1 MLSHTPL
8 PAFPLVDVPSPLN
21 LHGGHTSQLM
31 MQVLSWPANDA
42 LVVCKWYANNRLK
55 IRVYA
60 RHAAPVM
67 QVMEL
72 MVRDMGQ
79 LTHIECSVKRAKWTQ
94 VLAVLKLSPT
104 QQDQLMANRKEH
116 LNKLRKV
123 YQERQEL
130 NMQVGARSVLSRL
143 REVGCQLQT
152 GVSSDESRDSM
163 IKLNFVV
170 L

>member
-1 MLSHTPL
+1 
-8 PAFPLVDVPSPLN
+8 
-21 LHGGHTSQLM
+21 
-31 MQVLSWPANDA
+31 
-42 LVVCKWYANNRLK
+42 
-55 IRVYA
+55 
-60 RHAAPVM
+60 
-67 QVMEL
+67 MEL

-130 NMQVGARSVLSRL
+130 NMQVGACSFLNMQVGACSFLNMQVGACSYLNMQVGACSFLSS
-143 REVGCQLQT
+143 GLQP
-152 GVSSDESRDSM
+152 
-163 IKLNFVV
+163 
-170 L
+170 

>member
-1 MLSHTPL
+1 
-8 PAFPLVDVPSPLN
+8 
-21 LHGGHTSQLM
+21 
-31 MQVLSWPANDA
+31 
-42 LVVCKWYANNRLK
+42 
-55 IRVYA
+55 
-60 RHAAPVM
+60 M

-130 NMQVGARSVLSRL
+130 NMQVGACSVFLRL
-143 REVGCQLQT
+143 PKVGCQLQT
-152 GVSSDESRDSM
+152 GASSDKSRDSL
-163 IKLNFVV
+163 IRLNAVV

>member
-1 MLSHTPL
+1 
-8 PAFPLVDVPSPLN
+8 
-21 LHGGHTSQLM
+21 
-31 MQVLSWPANDA
+31 
-42 LVVCKWYANNRLK
+42 
-55 IRVYA
+55 
-60 RHAAPVM
+60 
-67 QVMEL
+67 MEL

-130 NMQVGARSVLSRL
+130 NMQVGARSLLSTSRWVHARSSKYAGVCMIGPLNMQVGACLVLSRL
-143 REVGCQLQT
+143 HEAGCQLQT
-152 GVSSDESRDSM
+152 GVSSDKSRDSM
-163 IKLNFVV
+163 IRFDVV

>member
-1 MLSHTPL
+1 MVQQRYTNNSLK
-8 PAFPLVDVPSPLN
+8 VDI
-21 LHGGHTSQLM
+21 HAQ
-31 MQVLSWPANDA
+31 
-42 LVVCKWYANNRLK
+42 
-55 IRVYA
+55 
-60 RHAAPVM
+60 HAAPVM

-130 NMQVGARSVLSRL
+130 NMQVGACSFLDMHAHFSTSRCVLARSSQHAG
-143 REVGCQLQT
+143 GCMLI
-152 GVSSDESRDSM
+152 S
-163 IKLNFVV
+163 
-170 L
+170 